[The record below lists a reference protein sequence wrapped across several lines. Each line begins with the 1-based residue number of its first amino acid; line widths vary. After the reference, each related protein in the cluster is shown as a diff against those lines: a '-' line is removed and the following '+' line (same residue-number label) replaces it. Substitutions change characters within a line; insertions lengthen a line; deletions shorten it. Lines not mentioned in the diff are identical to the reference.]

1 MRPTPM
7 PLFHRPL
14 TRLFVVAIAIIFFL
28 GLVSPAAAKV
38 GQVSTWLG
46 KLYTG
51 DGGDANSATLDGPR
65 GFDADSLCS
74 LYVAD
79 TANHVIRKIDGGTNV
94 ITTFAG
100 TGEYGLTN
108 GANKSATFKLPS
120 DIALGPNDELFV
132 TDSDSTVLRR
142 IFGGQVTTWLTGLLN
157 PGAVVVDGMTLYVS
171 DTGRNRI
178 LKGSTI
184 TKTAT
189 VLTANIKAPGKIA
202 ISGNSL
208 YLVYNGGKSFG
219 RIDLTSGVLTALK
232 TDFVNADGLEVH
244 GGLIYIVSGL
254 HGVLNEIVT
263 FDPATGAFTTIKSVY
278 ETEWYNHASDITF
291 CGSSMR
297 LLFSGGS
304 SVFRAGED
312 GSSEVKIAG
321 VTRWNDLDGPRL
333 TARVG
338 RPWLLTMSPD
348 KQKLYVFANQHLK
361 QINLKTNVL
370 SSITGGQAD
379 NYVDGPAAV
388 ARVSGPTQMVL
399 SPKGTA
405 IYIADRNNNRLRVFD
420 RKTNSM
426 STLTGAGNFNA
437 FNGTKNAYAEGA
449 PCATA
454 DLGVAGCAY
463 FDRPMG
469 LAISKDGKTLYV
481 ADSDNNRIRTVNIA
495 TGNTA
500 LLAGTGK
507 AGLKNG
513 AAKQAQFK
521 RPVSLLLSSNGRIL
535 YVVEW
540 GNHAVRTIDLITKK
554 VATLVG
560 NGQAGFRDGSFAN
573 SRLSLPNYLAYGPKN
588 MLYLSE
594 GGSLRIRVLN
604 TATKQISTL
613 TGGRKG
619 SRNGAPSVASFSNPR
634 QLLML
639 NSSTLLVA
647 DDGNDMIRAVS
658 LK

>member
-1 MRPTPM
+1 MPIFNRPRM
-7 PLFHRPL
+7 
-14 TRLFVVAIAIIFFL
+14 RLFVVTLAAL
-28 GLVSPAAAKV
+28 GLLAVVNPVSARV

-51 DGGDANSATLDGPR
+51 DGGDANAATLDGPR
-65 GFDADSLCS
+65 GFVADSICS
-74 LYVAD
+74 LYIAD
-79 TANHVIRKIDGGTNV
+79 TVNHVIRKIDGGTNV

-120 DIALGPNDELFV
+120 DVAIGPNGELFV
-132 TDSDSTVLRR
+132 TDSDSTLLRR
-142 IFGGQVTTWLTGLLN
+142 IFDGQVTTWLTGLLN
-157 PGAVVVDGMTLYVS
+157 PSGVAVDGTTIYVS
-171 DTGRNRI
+171 DTGRNRL
-178 LKGSTI
+178 LKGST
-184 TKTAT
+184 TAKSAT
-189 VLTANIKAPGKIA
+189 VIATNIKAPGKLSV
-202 ISGNSL
+202 SGNYL

-219 RIDLTSGVLTALK
+219 RVDLTSGALTELK
-232 TDFVNADGLEVH
+232 TDFYNANSLEAH
-244 GGLIYIVSGL
+244 SGLIYIVSGL

-263 FDPATGAFTTIKSVY
+263 YNLTSGVFTTIKSVY
-278 ETEWYNHASDITF
+278 ETQWYNHASDITF

-312 GSSEVKIAG
+312 GSSETKMAG
-321 VTRWNDLDGPRL
+321 VTRWNDLDGPRA

-338 RPWLLTMSPD
+338 RPWLLNLSPD
-348 KQKLYVFANQHLK
+348 KQKLYLFANQHLK
-361 QINLKTNVL
+361 QVNLKTNML
-370 SSITGGQAD
+370 STITGGQAD
-379 NYVDGPAAV
+379 NYVDGPADIS
-388 ARVSGPTQMVL
+388 RVSGPTQMIL
-399 SPKGTA
+399 SPKGTV
-405 IYIADRNNNRLRVFD
+405 IYIADRNNNRIRAFNRVT
-420 RKTNSM
+420 KMM

-437 FNGTKNAYAEGA
+437 FNETRNAYAEGT
-449 PCATA
+449 PCTTA

-469 LAISKDGKTLYV
+469 LAISRNGKTLYV
-481 ADSDNNRIRTVNIA
+481 ADSDNNRIRTVNVA
-495 TGNTA
+495 TGQTA

-507 AGLKNG
+507 AGMKNG

-521 RPVSLLLSSNGRIL
+521 RPVSLLLSSNGRTL

-540 GNHAVRTIDLITKK
+540 GNHAIRTIDLLTKQ
-554 VATLVG
+554 VTTLVG
-560 NGQAGFRDGSFAN
+560 NGKAGYRDGSFKNA
-573 SRLSLPNYLAYGPKN
+573 RLSLPNYLAYGPKN
-588 MLYLSE
+588 ILYLSE
-594 GGSLRIRVLN
+594 GGSLRIRTLN
-604 TATKQISTL
+604 TATQQITTL

-634 QLLML
+634 QLVML